1 MLLSKYISGTIFID
15 DKPSDVEKL
24 IKYFEKCNIWSRI
37 INPDEFDDNVNYNYA
52 GARLVF
58 LDLEYN
64 LSSGPEITRAT
75 NILRDLS
82 QNGIKNFILVVWS
95 MHSNEI
101 EELKSN
107 INTKMKENKP
117 LVIFDA
123 QKEDCVNST
132 FEEFNQ
138 KIDELFKQNIIEN
151 PIVYSLLEW
160 EKNTQVSSRDTIND
174 IVSLS
179 YDIEKNKFDLA
190 KVLAQMADASENNT
204 NIKSAFPY
212 MHDILS
218 DNIIKYSEK
227 MENYGLEKE
236 ESEDLQLKLNTLQMI
251 TKDDLTNNK
260 PGDIYKVDLGEAQKE
275 ELIKDIIKED
285 YAELVSLN
293 QIIPI
298 QLDITPPCTFL
309 KTDKSIMIDGCIIE
323 GYNDAIK
330 KKLKGN
336 KQNYSIN
343 YYYDVNDNKN
353 NVLIFDFIKTSNIIR
368 SANTNEKLFRL
379 KSEFRKSV
387 QQQFGCFLTRIGD
400 NIIHI
405 K

>member
-24 IKYFEKCNIWSRI
+24 IKYFEKYNIWSRN
-37 INPDEFDDNVNYNYA
+37 INPDEFNDEADYNYA

-64 LSSGPEITRAT
+64 LSSGPEIVRAT

-107 INTKMKENKP
+107 INAKMNEDKP
-117 LVIFDA
+117 LIIFDA
-123 QKEDCVNST
+123 KKEDCINIT
-132 FEEFNQ
+132 LDEFSQ
-138 KIDELFKQNIIEN
+138 KMDELFEQNISEN

-160 EKNTQVSSRDTIND
+160 EKNTQLSSRDTIND

-179 YDIEKNKFDLA
+179 YDSESNEFDLE

-227 MENYGLEKE
+227 VENYALEKK
-236 ESEDLQLKLNTLQMI
+236 ESEELMLKLNTLQMI
-251 TKDDLTNNK
+251 TKDDLTNYR
-260 PGDIYKVDLGEAQKE
+260 PGDVYKFDL
-275 ELIKDIIKED
+275 ED
-285 YAELVSLN
+285 TEKSKILNSIAEGLGELVSPN
-293 QIIPI
+293 NFIPI

-323 GYNDAIK
+323 GYNAEIK
-330 KKLKGN
+330 KKLKGI

-343 YYYDVNDNKN
+343 YYYDVDGNKKN
-353 NVLIFDFIKTSNIIR
+353 ILILDFIRTSNIIR
-368 SANTNEKLFRL
+368 STNTNEKLFRL
-379 KSEFRKSV
+379 KTEFRRSI